1 MDFSPVALGGS
12 LTPALACVQNASPV
26 SAAAV
31 DWVPMDQPHTQ
42 HVMAADRAAAE
53 AAAALLAGH
62 PDYIVLR
69 RIPHVDRYSEDN
81 GDAVRRAFFV
91 DVETTGLES
100 RQDAII
106 QFCGVPFEFD
116 PVSGRIHRVF
126 PAITCYEDPGRPIPP
141 FVVEKTG
148 ITDAM
153 VAGHR
158 LDEEA
163 IRGALGSSVLVV
175 AHNAAFDR
183 GFLERRLPDFAERY
197 WACSMAD
204 VPWGAYGFDSPK
216 LEFLLYKHARVFY
229 EAHRADEDCF
239 AGIHLLAT
247 PFASG
252 ELPMRL
258 LLENARRPM
267 WRIEATNAPRERN
280 DLLKARGY
288 RWNPKVYAWWRDVAE
303 TERDAEVAWLRE
315 FVYQRQD
322 ARPTLEKLDLKRR
335 FTERA

>member
-1 MDFSPVALGGS
+1 M
-12 LTPALACVQNASPV
+12 T
-26 SAAAV
+26 V
-31 DWVPMDQPHTQ
+31 DP
-42 HVMAADRAAAE
+42 AAAE
-53 AAAALLAGH
+53 AAAALLEGH
-62 PDYIVLR
+62 PDYLVLR
-69 RIPHVDRYSEDN
+69 RIPHPDRYHADD
-81 GDAVRRAFFV
+81 GDEVRLAFFV

-106 QFCGVPFEFD
+106 QFCGVPFEFV
-116 PVSGRIHRVF
+116 PSSGRIHRVL

-148 ITDAM
+148 ITDDM

-158 LDEEA
+158 LDEDA
-163 IRGALGSSVLVV
+163 IRAALGSTVLVV

-183 GFLERRLPDFAERY
+183 NFLERRLPEFADRY

-247 PFASG
+247 PFANG
-252 ELPMRL
+252 DLPMRL

-267 WRIEATNAPRERN
+267 WRIEATGAPRERN
-280 DLLKARGY
+280 EFLKGRGY
-288 RWNPKVYAWWRDVAE
+288 RWNPRQYAWWRDVAE
-303 TERDAEVAWLRE
+303 AERDAELAWLRE
-315 FVYQRQD
+315 VVYQRPD
-322 ARPTLEKLDLKRR
+322 ARPSIEKLDLKRR